1 MCVCVRGIIKWLTH
15 ALNSTQHLPLSAHVS
30 MNCIRIWRSTIVS
43 VSLSTQL
50 HFESHLIESLNKQS
64 QYIYAPYLPRNGGVL
79 RLHSCTCQSNRELSH
94 CLLFMAI
101 CNPSS
106 YSNCWYECLSH
117 SYSFSSL
124 LLFPPLLLLH
134 LTSSPP
140 FSYIQFAGTEVI
152 SAPSRLANIS
162 K

>member
-15 ALNSTQHLPLSAHVS
+15 ALNSTQHSPLSAHVS

-79 RLHSCTCQSNRELSH
+79 RLHSCTCQSNRELSS

-106 YSNCWYECLSH
+106 YSKCLSH
-117 SYSFSSL
+117 SYSSL
-124 LLFPPLLLLH
+124 LRLHLLL
-134 LTSSPP
+134 LTSSPLFP
-140 FSYIQFAGTEVI
+140 CIQFAGTVLM